1 VSQYEV
7 VIVGG
12 GHNGLV
18 AACYLAK
25 AGKKVLVLEAN
36 KQVGGASTSEYVF
49 AGLGAKLSRYSYLV
63 SLLPDQIITEL
74 GLNFKTISRKVSSY
88 TPYQNMDE
96 DFGLL
101 VNRVWDESNRESFF
115 QLTKSNDESD
125 AWLKFYDQV
134 SQLAKVIAPTLLK
147 PLPTKD
153 ELKKQL
159 NDDQIWKIMIEQS
172 LGKTL
177 DEYFKNDLVKGV
189 VLTDGLIG
197 TFTSAYEMQTNICFL
212 YHLIGNGTGEWKVP
226 QGGMGALVS
235 ELENKA
241 ISLGVEI
248 KVNSNVK
255 SINAEPNQVSV
266 ELENGQ
272 NHQGRYLLS
281 NVAPQVLAKLQGELV
296 PDSLE
301 GSQVKINMLLKSLPK
316 FKSGVSASDAFV
328 GTLHINES
336 FAQLE
341 RAYQQAKAGSLPDEL
356 PLEMYCHS
364 LSDNSILS
372 DELNQQGFHTLTI
385 FALHTPAKLFDSDP
399 EKVKEIA
406 KQKALSAL
414 NQYLVD
420 PIEDHLAIDA
430 NGKLCI
436 EVKSPIDLENEIN
449 LPRGNIFHRDLSMP
463 FKDDDSTIKW
473 GVETNHPRVFLC
485 GAGAIRGGGVSGIPG
500 HNAAMAILG
509 LN

>member
-49 AGLGAKLSRYSYLV
+49 AGIEAKLSRYSYLV
-63 SLLPDQIITEL
+63 SLLPDQIITDL
-74 GLNFKTISRKVSSY
+74 GLNFETISRKVSSY
-88 TPYQNMDE
+88 TPYKNKE
-96 DFGLL
+96 GEFGLL
-101 VNRVWDESNRESFF
+101 VNRVWDESNRQSFF
-115 QLTKSNDESD
+115 NLTKSNDESD

-134 SQLAKVIAPTLLK
+134 SKFAKVIAPTLLK
-147 PLPTKD
+147 PLPTRS
-153 ELKKQL
+153 EIKKQL
-159 NDDQIWKIMIEQS
+159 DDDQIWRILIEQP

-177 DEYFKNDLVKGV
+177 DEYFDNDLVKGV

-197 TFTSAYEMQTNICFL
+197 TFTSAYEMQANICFL

-226 QGGMGALVS
+226 KAGMGALVS

-248 KVNSNVK
+248 KVNSKVK
-255 SINAEPNQVSV
+255 SVDDQPNQVII
-266 ELENGQ
+266 ELDDGQ
-272 NHQGRYLLS
+272 KYAAKYLLS
-281 NVAPQVLAKLQGELV
+281 NVAPQVLAKLQGEVV
-296 PDSLE
+296 PKSLE
-301 GSQVKINMLLKSLPK
+301 GSQIKINMLLKSLPR

-328 GTLHINES
+328 GTLHINEG
-336 FAQLE
+336 FTQLE

-364 LSDNSILS
+364 LTDNSILS
-372 DELNQQGFHTLTI
+372 NELNQQGFHTLTI
-385 FALHTPAKLFDSDP
+385 FALHTPAKLFDTDH

-406 KQKALSAL
+406 KQRALAAL
-414 NQYLVD
+414 NQYLVE
-420 PIEDHLAIDA
+420 PIEEHLATDK
-430 NGKLCI
+430 NGRLCI

-449 LPRGNIFHRDLSMP
+449 LPRGNIFHKDLSMP
-463 FKDDDSTIKW
+463 FKEDDSALKW

-500 HNAAMAILG
+500 HNAAMAILE

>member
-1 VSQYEV
+1 MSQHEV

-63 SLLPDQIITEL
+63 SLLPDQIITDL

-88 TPYQNMDE
+88 TPYQNKDE
-96 DFGLL
+96 DSGLL

-248 KVNSNVK
+248 KVNSKVK

-420 PIEDHLAIDA
+420 PIEDHLAIDE

-500 HNAAMAILG
+500 HNAAMAILE

>member
-1 VSQYEV
+1 VSKYEV
-7 VIVGG
+7 IIVGG

-36 KQVGGASTSEYVF
+36 KQVGGASTSEHVF
-49 AGLGAKLSRYSYLV
+49 AGLEAKLSRYSYLV
-63 SLLPDQIITEL
+63 SLLPDQIITDL

-88 TPYQNMDE
+88 TPYQNQDG
-96 DFGLL
+96 DLGLL
-101 VNRVWDESNRESFF
+101 VNRLWDESNRESFF
-115 QLTKSNDESD
+115 KLTKSNDESD

-134 SQLAKVIAPTLLK
+134 SKLAKVIAPTLLK
-147 PLPTKD
+147 PLPTRG

-159 NDDQIWKIMIEQS
+159 NDDQIWKILIEQS

-212 YHLIGNGTGEWKVP
+212 YHLIGNGTGEWRVP
-226 QGGMGALVS
+226 KGGMGALVS
-235 ELENKA
+235 ELESKA

-248 KVNSNVK
+248 KVNSKVK
-255 SINAEPNQVSV
+255 SINTQPSQVSI
-266 ELENGQ
+266 ELEDGKSFEGQ
-272 NHQGRYLLS
+272 YLLS
-281 NVAPQVLAKLQGELV
+281 NVAPQVLAKLQGEVV
-296 PDSLE
+296 PQSLE

-364 LSDNSILS
+364 LTDNSILS
-372 DELNQQGFHTLTI
+372 DELNQKGFHTLTI
-385 FALHTPAKLFDSDP
+385 FALHTPAKLFDKEPD
-399 EKVKEIA
+399 KVKELA
-406 KQKALSAL
+406 KQRALAAL

-420 PIEDHLAIDA
+420 PIENHLATDA
-430 NGKLCI
+430 TGQLCI
-436 EVKSPIDLENEIN
+436 EVKSPIDLENEIY
-449 LPRGNIFHRDLSMP
+449 LPRGNIFHKDLSMP
-463 FKDDDSTIKW
+463 FKADDSTVKW

-500 HNAAMAILG
+500 HNAAMAILE

>member
-63 SLLPDQIITEL
+63 SLLPDQIITDL

-248 KVNSNVK
+248 KVNSKVK

-463 FKDDDSTIKW
+463 FKDDGSTIKW

-500 HNAAMAILG
+500 HNAAMAILE

>member
-1 VSQYEV
+1 MSQYEV

-25 AGKKVLVLEAN
+25 AGKKVLILEAN

-49 AGLGAKLSRYSYLV
+49 AGIEAKLSRYSYLV
-63 SLLPDQIITEL
+63 SLLPDQIITDL
-74 GLNFKTISRKVSSY
+74 GLNFETISRKVSSY
-88 TPYQNMDE
+88 TPYKNKE
-96 DFGLL
+96 GEFGLL
-101 VNRVWDESNRESFF
+101 VNRVWDESNRQSFF
-115 QLTKSNDESD
+115 NLTKSNDESD

-134 SQLAKVIAPTLLK
+134 SKFAKVIAPTLLK
-147 PLPTKD
+147 PLPTRS
-153 ELKKQL
+153 EIKKQL
-159 NDDQIWKIMIEQS
+159 DDDQIWRILIEQP

-177 DEYFKNDLVKGV
+177 DEYFDNDLVKGV

-197 TFTSAYEMQTNICFL
+197 TFTSAYEMQANICFL

-226 QGGMGALVS
+226 KAGMGVLVS
-235 ELENKA
+235 ELKNKA

-248 KVNSNVK
+248 KVNSKVK
-255 SINAEPNQVSV
+255 SVDAQLNQVII
-266 ELENGQ
+266 ELDDGQ
-272 NHQGRYLLS
+272 KYAAKYLLS
-281 NVAPQVLAKLQGELV
+281 NVAPQVLAKLQGEVV
-296 PDSLE
+296 PKSLE
-301 GSQVKINMLLKSLPK
+301 GSQIKINMLLKSLPR

-328 GTLHINES
+328 GTLHINEG
-336 FAQLE
+336 FTQLE

-364 LSDNSILS
+364 LTDNSILS
-372 DELNQQGFHTLTI
+372 NELNQQGFHTLTI
-385 FALHTPAKLFDSDP
+385 FALHTPAKLFDTDH

-406 KQKALSAL
+406 RQRALAAL
-414 NQYLVD
+414 NQYLVE
-420 PIEDHLAIDA
+420 PIEEHLATDK
-430 NGKLCI
+430 NGRLCI

-449 LPRGNIFHRDLSMP
+449 LPRGNIFHKDLSMP
-463 FKDDDSTIKW
+463 FKEDDSALRW

-500 HNAAMAILG
+500 HNAAMAILE

>member
-63 SLLPDQIITEL
+63 SLLPDQIITDL

-248 KVNSNVK
+248 KVNSKVK

-449 LPRGNIFHRDLSMP
+449 LPRGNIFHKDLSMP

-500 HNAAMAILG
+500 HNAAMAILE

>member
-1 VSQYEV
+1 MSKYEV
-7 VIVGG
+7 IIVGG

-63 SLLPDQIITEL
+63 SLLPDQIITDL

-248 KVNSNVK
+248 KVNSKVK

-385 FALHTPAKLFDSDP
+385 FVLHTPAKLFDSDP

-463 FKDDDSTIKW
+463 FKDDGSTIKW

>member
-1 VSQYEV
+1 MSQYEV

-25 AGKKVLVLEAN
+25 AGKKVLILEAN

-49 AGLGAKLSRYSYLV
+49 AGIEAKLSRYSYLV
-63 SLLPDQIITEL
+63 SLLPDQIITDL
-74 GLNFKTISRKVSSY
+74 GLNFETISRKVSSY
-88 TPYQNMDE
+88 TPYKNKE
-96 DFGLL
+96 GEFGLL
-101 VNRVWDESNRESFF
+101 VNRVWDESNRQSFF
-115 QLTKSNDESD
+115 NLTKSNDESD

-134 SQLAKVIAPTLLK
+134 SKFAKVIAPTLLK
-147 PLPTKD
+147 PLPTRS
-153 ELKKQL
+153 EIKKQL
-159 NDDQIWKIMIEQS
+159 DDDQIWRILIEQP

-177 DEYFKNDLVKGV
+177 DEYFDNDLVKGV

-197 TFTSAYEMQTNICFL
+197 TFTSAYEMQANICFL

-226 QGGMGALVS
+226 KAGMGALVS

-248 KVNSNVK
+248 KVNSKVK
-255 SINAEPNQVSV
+255 SVDAQLNQVFI
-266 ELENGQ
+266 ELESGQ
-272 NHQGRYLLS
+272 KYEAKYLLS
-281 NVAPQVLAKLQGELV
+281 NVAPQVLAKLQGEVV
-296 PDSLE
+296 PKSLE
-301 GSQVKINMLLKSLPK
+301 GSQIKVNMLLKSLPR

-328 GTLHINES
+328 GTLHINEG
-336 FAQLE
+336 FTQLE

-364 LSDNSILS
+364 LTDNSILS
-372 DELNQQGFHTLTI
+372 NELNQQGFHTLTI
-385 FALHTPAKLFDSDP
+385 FALHTPAKLFDTDH

-406 KQKALSAL
+406 KQRALAAL
-414 NQYLVD
+414 NQYLVE
-420 PIEDHLAIDA
+420 PIEDHLATDK
-430 NGKLCI
+430 NGQLCI

-449 LPRGNIFHRDLSMP
+449 LPRGNIFHKDLSMP
-463 FKDDDSTIKW
+463 FKEDDSALRW

-500 HNAAMAILG
+500 HNAAMAILE

>member
-1 VSQYEV
+1 MSQYEV

-63 SLLPDQIITEL
+63 SLLPDQIITDL

-248 KVNSNVK
+248 KVNSKVK

-272 NHQGRYLLS
+272 NYQGRYLLS

-500 HNAAMAILG
+500 HNAAMAILE

>member
-1 VSQYEV
+1 MSQYEV

-49 AGLGAKLSRYSYLV
+49 AGLEAKLSRYSYLV
-63 SLLPDQIITEL
+63 SLLPDQIITDL

-96 DFGLL
+96 DSGLL

-115 QLTKSNDESD
+115 QLTKSNNESD

-147 PLPTKD
+147 PLPTMG
-153 ELKKQL
+153 ELKRQL

-248 KVNSNVK
+248 KVNSKVK

-272 NHQGRYLLS
+272 NYQGRYLLS

-449 LPRGNIFHRDLSMP
+449 LPRGNIFHKDLSMP

-500 HNAAMAILG
+500 HNAAMAILE

>member
-1 VSQYEV
+1 MSKYEV
-7 VIVGG
+7 IIVGG

-63 SLLPDQIITEL
+63 SLLPDQIITDL

-88 TPYQNMDE
+88 TPYQDMDE

-248 KVNSNVK
+248 KVNSKVK

-436 EVKSPIDLENEIN
+436 EIKSPIDLENEIN

>member
-1 VSQYEV
+1 MSQYEV

-63 SLLPDQIITEL
+63 SLLPDQIITDL

-96 DFGLL
+96 DSGLL

-115 QLTKSNDESD
+115 QLTKSNNESD

-147 PLPTKD
+147 PLPTMG
-153 ELKKQL
+153 ELKRQL

-248 KVNSNVK
+248 KVNSKVK

-272 NHQGRYLLS
+272 NYQGRYLLS

-449 LPRGNIFHRDLSMP
+449 LPRGNIFHKDLSMP

-500 HNAAMAILG
+500 HNAAMAILE

>member
-1 VSQYEV
+1 M
-7 VIVGG
+7 
-12 GHNGLV
+12 
-18 AACYLAK
+18 
-25 AGKKVLVLEAN
+25 
-36 KQVGGASTSEYVF
+36 GGASTSEYVF
-49 AGLGAKLSRYSYLV
+49 AGLEAKLSRYSYLV
-63 SLLPDQIITEL
+63 SLLPDQIIKDL

-88 TPYQNMDE
+88 TPYQNQDG

-101 VNRVWDESNRESFF
+101 VNRIWDESNKESFF
-115 QLTKSNDESD
+115 KLTKSNDESD

-134 SQLAKVIAPTLLK
+134 GKLAKVIAPTLLK
-147 PLPTKD
+147 PLPTRGEIKR
-153 ELKKQL
+153 QL
-159 NDDQIWKIMIEQS
+159 NDDQIWKILIEQT

-177 DEYFKNDLVKGV
+177 DDYFRNDLVKGV

-197 TFTSAYEMQTNICFL
+197 TFTSAYDFQANICFL

-226 QGGMGALVS
+226 KGGMGALVS
-235 ELENKA
+235 ELESKA

-248 KVNSNVK
+248 KVNSKVK
-255 SINAEPNQVSV
+255 SIDAQPNQVNV

-272 NHQGRYLLS
+272 NYQAQYLLS
-281 NVAPQVLAKLQGELV
+281 NVAPQVLAKLQGESS
-296 PDSLE
+296 PNSLE
-301 GSQVKINMLLKSLPK
+301 GSQLKINMLLKKLPK

-364 LSDNSILS
+364 LSDNTILAE
-372 DELNQQGFHTLTI
+372 DLNQQGFHTLTI
-385 FALHTPAKLFDSDP
+385 FALHTPAKLFDKDS
-399 EKVKEIA
+399 EKVKELA
-406 KQKALSAL
+406 KQRALAAL
-414 NQYLVD
+414 NQYLVA
-420 PIEDHLAIDA
+420 PIEDHLATDA
-430 NGKLCI
+430 TGQLCI

-449 LPRGNIFHRDLSMP
+449 LPRGNIFHKDLSLP
-463 FKDDDSTIKW
+463 FKEEDSTLKW

-500 HNAAMAILG
+500 HNAAMAILE

>member
-1 VSQYEV
+1 MSQYEV

-63 SLLPDQIITEL
+63 SLLPDQIITDL

-96 DFGLL
+96 DSGLL

-115 QLTKSNDESD
+115 QLTKSNNESD

-147 PLPTKD
+147 PLPTMG

-172 LGKTL
+172 LGKTI

-248 KVNSNVK
+248 KVNSKVK

-272 NHQGRYLLS
+272 NYQGRYLLS

-364 LSDNSILS
+364 LSDNSIIS

-449 LPRGNIFHRDLSMP
+449 LPRGNIFHKDLSMP

-500 HNAAMAILG
+500 HNAAMAILE

>member
-1 VSQYEV
+1 MSQYEV

-49 AGLGAKLSRYSYLV
+49 AGIEAKLSRYSYLV
-63 SLLPDQIITEL
+63 SLLPDQIITDL
-74 GLNFKTISRKVSSY
+74 GLNFETISRKVSSY
-88 TPYQNMDE
+88 TPYKNKE
-96 DFGLL
+96 GEFGLL
-101 VNRVWDESNRESFF
+101 VNRVWDESNRQSFF
-115 QLTKSNDESD
+115 NLTKSNDESD

-134 SQLAKVIAPTLLK
+134 SKFAKVIAPTLLK
-147 PLPTKD
+147 PLPTRS
-153 ELKKQL
+153 EIKKQL
-159 NDDQIWKIMIEQS
+159 DDDQIWRILIEQP

-177 DEYFKNDLVKGV
+177 DEYFDNDLVKGV

-197 TFTSAYEMQTNICFL
+197 TFTSAYEMQANICFL

-226 QGGMGALVS
+226 KAGMGALVR

-248 KVNSNVK
+248 QVNSKVK
-255 SINAEPNQVSV
+255 SVNAQPNQVIV
-266 ELENGQ
+266 ELDDGQ
-272 NHQGRYLLS
+272 KYEAKYLLS
-281 NVAPQVLAKLQGELV
+281 NVAPQVLAKLQGEVV
-296 PDSLE
+296 PKSLE
-301 GSQVKINMLLKSLPK
+301 GSQIKINMLLKSLPR

-328 GTLHINES
+328 GTLHINEG
-336 FAQLE
+336 FTQLE

-364 LSDNSILS
+364 LTDNSILS
-372 DELNQQGFHTLTI
+372 NELNQQGFHTLTI
-385 FALHTPAKLFDSDP
+385 FALHTPAKLFDTDH

-406 KQKALSAL
+406 KQRALAAL
-414 NQYLVD
+414 NQYLVE
-420 PIEDHLAIDA
+420 PIEDHLATDK
-430 NGKLCI
+430 NGQLCI

-449 LPRGNIFHRDLSMP
+449 LPRGNIFHKDLSMP
-463 FKDDDSTIKW
+463 FKEDDSTLKW

-500 HNAAMAILG
+500 HNAAMAILE

>member
-1 VSQYEV
+1 MSQYEV

-63 SLLPDQIITEL
+63 SLLPDQIITDL

-115 QLTKSNDESD
+115 QLTKSNNESD

-248 KVNSNVK
+248 NVNSKVK

-449 LPRGNIFHRDLSMP
+449 LPRGNIFHKDLSMP

>member
-1 VSQYEV
+1 MSKYEV

-25 AGKKVLVLEAN
+25 AGKKVLILEAN
-36 KQVGGASTSEYVF
+36 KKVGGASTSEYVF
-49 AGLGAKLSRYSYLV
+49 AGLEAKLSRYSYLV
-63 SLLPDQIITEL
+63 SLLPDQIIKDL

-88 TPYQNMDE
+88 TPYQNQDG

-101 VNRVWDESNRESFF
+101 VNRIWDESNKESFF
-115 QLTKSNDESD
+115 KLTKSNDESD

-134 SQLAKVIAPTLLK
+134 GKLAKVIAPTLLK
-147 PLPTKD
+147 PLPTRD
-153 ELKKQL
+153 EIKRQL
-159 NDDQIWKIMIEQS
+159 NDDQIWKILIEQT

-177 DEYFKNDLVKGV
+177 DDYFRNDLVKGV

-197 TFTSAYEMQTNICFL
+197 TFTSAYDFQANICFL

-226 QGGMGALVS
+226 KGGMGALVS
-235 ELENKA
+235 ELESKA

-248 KVNSNVK
+248 KVNSKVK
-255 SINAEPNQVSV
+255 SIDAQPNQVNV

-272 NHQGRYLLS
+272 NYQAQYLLS
-281 NVAPQVLAKLQGELV
+281 NVAPQVLAKLQGESS
-296 PDSLE
+296 PNSLE
-301 GSQVKINMLLKSLPK
+301 GSQLKINMLLKKLPK
-316 FKSGVSASDAFV
+316 FKSGVSASNAFV

-364 LSDNSILS
+364 LSDNTILS
-372 DELNQQGFHTLTI
+372 EDLNQQGFHTLTI
-385 FALHTPAKLFDSDP
+385 FALHTPAKLFDQDP
-399 EKVKEIA
+399 GKVKELA
-406 KQKALSAL
+406 KQRALAAL
-414 NQYLVD
+414 NQYLVA
-420 PIEDHLAIDA
+420 PIEDHLATDA
-430 NGKLCI
+430 TGQLCI
-436 EVKSPIDLENEIN
+436 EVKSPLDLENEIN
-449 LPRGNIFHRDLSMP
+449 LPRGNIFHKDLSLP
-463 FKDDDSTIKW
+463 FKEEDSTLKW

-500 HNAAMAILG
+500 HNAAMAILE

>member
-1 VSQYEV
+1 MSQHEV

-49 AGLGAKLSRYSYLV
+49 AGLEAKLSRYSYLV
-63 SLLPDQIITEL
+63 SLLPDQIITDL

-96 DFGLL
+96 DSGLL

-115 QLTKSNDESD
+115 QLTKSNNESD

-147 PLPTKD
+147 PLPTMG

-248 KVNSNVK
+248 KVNSKVK

-272 NHQGRYLLS
+272 NYQGRYLLS

-449 LPRGNIFHRDLSMP
+449 LPRGNIFHKDLSMP

-500 HNAAMAILG
+500 HNAAMAILE

>member
-63 SLLPDQIITEL
+63 SLLPDQIITDL

-248 KVNSNVK
+248 KVNSKVK

-463 FKDDDSTIKW
+463 FKDDGSTIKW

>member
-1 VSQYEV
+1 MSQYEV

-63 SLLPDQIITEL
+63 SLLPDQIITDL

-96 DFGLL
+96 DSGLL

-147 PLPTKD
+147 PLPTIG
-153 ELKKQL
+153 ELKRQL

-248 KVNSNVK
+248 KVNSKVK

-272 NHQGRYLLS
+272 NYQGRYLLS

-385 FALHTPAKLFDSDP
+385 FALHTPAKLFDSAP

-449 LPRGNIFHRDLSMP
+449 LPRGNIFHKDLSMP

-500 HNAAMAILG
+500 HNAAMAILE

>member
-1 VSQYEV
+1 MSQYEV

-63 SLLPDQIITEL
+63 SLLPDQIITDL

-248 KVNSNVK
+248 KVNSKVK

-436 EVKSPIDLENEIN
+436 EIKSPIDLENEIN

-500 HNAAMAILG
+500 HNAAMAILE

>member
-1 VSQYEV
+1 MSEYEV

-25 AGKKVLVLEAN
+25 AGKKVLILEAN
-36 KQVGGASTSEYVF
+36 KKVGGASTSEYVF
-49 AGLGAKLSRYSYLV
+49 AGLEAKLSRYSYLV
-63 SLLPDQIITEL
+63 SLLPDQIIKDL

-88 TPYQNMDE
+88 TPYQNQE
-96 DFGLL
+96 GDFGLL
-101 VNRVWDESNRESFF
+101 VNRIWDESNQESFF
-115 QLTKSNDESD
+115 KLTKSNDESD

-134 SQLAKVIAPTLLK
+134 GKLAKVIAPTLLK
-147 PLPTKD
+147 PLPTRGEIKR
-153 ELKKQL
+153 QL
-159 NDDQIWKIMIEQS
+159 NDDQIWKILIEQT

-177 DEYFKNDLVKGV
+177 DDYFRNDLVKGV

-197 TFTSAYEMQTNICFL
+197 TFTSAYDFQANICFL

-226 QGGMGALVS
+226 KGGMGALVS
-235 ELENKA
+235 ELESKA

-248 KVNSNVK
+248 KVNSKVK
-255 SINAEPNQVSV
+255 SIDAQPNQVNV

-272 NHQGRYLLS
+272 NYQAQYLLS
-281 NVAPQVLAKLQGELV
+281 NVAPQVLAKLQGESS
-296 PDSLE
+296 PNSLE
-301 GSQVKINMLLKSLPK
+301 GSQLKINMLLKKLPK

-364 LSDNSILS
+364 LSDDTILAE
-372 DELNQQGFHTLTI
+372 DLNQQGFHTLTI
-385 FALHTPAKLFDSDP
+385 FALHTPAKLFDKDP
-399 EKVKEIA
+399 GKVKELA
-406 KQKALSAL
+406 KQRALAAL
-414 NQYLVD
+414 NQYLVA
-420 PIEDHLAIDA
+420 PIEDHLATDA
-430 NGKLCI
+430 NGQLCI

-449 LPRGNIFHRDLSMP
+449 LPRGNIFHKDLSLP
-463 FKDDDSTIKW
+463 FKEEDSTLKW

-500 HNAAMAILG
+500 HNAAMAILE

>member
-1 VSQYEV
+1 MSKYEV
-7 VIVGG
+7 IIVGG

-36 KQVGGASTSEYVF
+36 KQVGGASTSEHVF
-49 AGLGAKLSRYSYLV
+49 AGLEAKLSRYSYLV
-63 SLLPDQIITEL
+63 SLLPDQIITDL

-88 TPYQNMDE
+88 TPYQNQDG
-96 DFGLL
+96 DLGLL
-101 VNRVWDESNRESFF
+101 VNRLWDESNRESFF
-115 QLTKSNDESD
+115 KLTKSNDESD

-134 SQLAKVIAPTLLK
+134 SKLAKVIAPTLLK
-147 PLPTKD
+147 PLPTRG

-159 NDDQIWKIMIEQS
+159 NDDQIWKILIEQS

-212 YHLIGNGTGEWKVP
+212 YHLIGNGTGEWRVP
-226 QGGMGALVS
+226 KGGMGALVS
-235 ELENKA
+235 ELESKA

-248 KVNSNVK
+248 KVNSKVK
-255 SINAEPNQVSV
+255 SINTQPSQVSI
-266 ELENGQ
+266 ELEDGKSFEGQ
-272 NHQGRYLLS
+272 YLLS
-281 NVAPQVLAKLQGELV
+281 NVAPQVLAKLQGEVV
-296 PDSLE
+296 PQSLE

-364 LSDNSILS
+364 LTDNSILS
-372 DELNQQGFHTLTI
+372 DELNQKGFHTLTI
-385 FALHTPAKLFDSDP
+385 FALHTPAKLFDKEPD
-399 EKVKEIA
+399 KVKELA
-406 KQKALSAL
+406 KQRALAAL

-420 PIEDHLAIDA
+420 PIENHLATDA
-430 NGKLCI
+430 TGQLCI
-436 EVKSPIDLENEIN
+436 EVKSPIDLENEIY
-449 LPRGNIFHRDLSMP
+449 LPRGNIFHKDLSMP
-463 FKDDDSTIKW
+463 FKADDSTVKW

-500 HNAAMAILG
+500 HNAAMAILE

>member
-1 VSQYEV
+1 MSQYEV

-12 GHNGLV
+12 GHNSLV

-49 AGLGAKLSRYSYLV
+49 AGIEAKLSRYSYLV
-63 SLLPDQIITEL
+63 SLLPDQIITDL
-74 GLNFKTISRKVSSY
+74 GLKFETISRKVSSY
-88 TPYQNMDE
+88 TPYKNKE
-96 DFGLL
+96 GEFGLL
-101 VNRVWDESNRESFF
+101 INRVWDESNRQSFF
-115 QLTKSNDESD
+115 NLTKSNDESD

-134 SQLAKVIAPTLLK
+134 SKFAKVIAPTLLR
-147 PLPTKD
+147 PLPTRS
-153 ELKKQL
+153 EIKKQL
-159 NDDQIWKIMIEQS
+159 DDDQIWRILIEQP

-177 DEYFKNDLVKGV
+177 DEYFDNDLVKGV

-197 TFTSAYEMQTNICFL
+197 TFTSAYEMQANICFL

-226 QGGMGALVS
+226 KAGMGALVR

-248 KVNSNVK
+248 KVNSKVK
-255 SINAEPNQVSV
+255 SVDAQLNQVII
-266 ELENGQ
+266 ELDDGQ
-272 NHQGRYLLS
+272 KYAAKYLLS
-281 NVAPQVLAKLQGELV
+281 NVAPQVLAKLQGEVL
-296 PDSLE
+296 PESLE
-301 GSQVKINMLLKSLPK
+301 GSQIKINMLLKSLPR

-328 GTLHINES
+328 GTLHINEG
-336 FAQLE
+336 FTQLQ

-364 LSDNSILS
+364 LTDNSILS
-372 DELNQQGFHTLTI
+372 NELNQQGFHTLTI
-385 FALHTPAKLFDSDP
+385 FALHTPAKLFDTDH

-406 KQKALSAL
+406 KQRALAAL
-414 NQYLVD
+414 NQYLVE
-420 PIEDHLAIDA
+420 PIEEHLATDK
-430 NGKLCI
+430 NGQLCI

-449 LPRGNIFHRDLSMP
+449 LPRGNIFHKDLSMP
-463 FKDDDSTIKW
+463 FKEDDSALRW

-500 HNAAMAILG
+500 HNAAMAILE